1 MTESG
6 EQGGGFSDVGRNR
19 VRYIVPNDDGSWPAT
34 FTFETD
40 MYQEEGLLPFED
52 NPATVTSVEP
62 VGAELPTQVT
72 LGANYPN
79 PFNPVTTFEY
89 AIDQAL
95 HVTLK
100 VYDTLGREVATLV
113 DGVQQAANY
122 QVRFDGAGLASGM
135 YLYRLETPGQVLTRR
150 MILMK

>member
-1 MTESG
+1 
-6 EQGGGFSDVGRNR
+6 
-19 VRYIVPNDDGSWPAT
+19 
-34 FTFETD
+34 
-40 MYQEEGLLPFED
+40 MYQEEGLLPYED
-52 NPATVTSVEP
+52 NPATATSVEP

-89 AIDQAL
+89 AIDQTL
-95 HVTLK
+95 HVTLR